1 MFRGIEKCDAGNRKL
16 ELERKEGRGDREEL
30 DSQRKNER
38 DKGNVIDI
46 KGREIKPRKC
56 EGRKRV

>member
-1 MFRGIEKCDAGNRKL
+1 VFRGIEKCDDGNRKL

-38 DKGNVIDI
+38 DKGKVIDI
-46 KGREIKPRKC
+46 KGREMKQRKC